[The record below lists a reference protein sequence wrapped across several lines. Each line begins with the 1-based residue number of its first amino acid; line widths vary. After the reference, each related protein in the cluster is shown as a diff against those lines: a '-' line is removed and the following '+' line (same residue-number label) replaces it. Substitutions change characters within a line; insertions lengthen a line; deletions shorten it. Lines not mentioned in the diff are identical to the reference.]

1 MQMAKTL
8 LLGTAASLIG
18 LGATQAADLPAKAK
32 AIEYVKICSSYGP
45 GFYYIPGTDTCFRFG
60 GYARAWMEVNNN
72 GMGLNPDYGAGGA
85 ANRYSN
91 GYTFRSRE
99 FTIVDTRTAS
109 EYGTVRTYAEV
120 LFQWTSGTYSGAGN
134 GSTVY
139 QSIGGVSAPNNAN
152 PGAVAYGAVGVW
164 TAFLQ
169 FAGFT
174 IGKATS
180 QFSTP
185 WAEYPG
191 NYAELPGS
199 SAYDQVNQFSYTADF
214 GKGITLSF
222 SAQDQVQHD
231 QTAVWNVSAASAAGI
246 ATGTYG
252 GNDLAGT
259 VAPDLV
265 AALRVDQSW
274 GLFQASLAAHDN
286 HAAYYGATELTGHPD
301 DKWGWAGQ
309 LALSIK
315 NIPTGPGDSINL
327 TGVYTNGAS
336 RYNFQDG
343 LLNVYAKYGSSS
355 LPGVYQSVGIAGV
368 SDTVFV
374 AGSGQELTTTYGFN
388 GAFNHNWDP
397 HWTTSIF
404 GGIGF
409 VRYNSTAKGYI
420 CGAFVANLALSSG
433 MGGCNPDF
441 SYGIVGTKTA
451 WTPVKN
457 LTFAAELEYSML
469 HQNFASG
476 STVALPLQS
485 GIGKPAA
492 LYELKDQ
499 SSIGAQLIVTRTF

>member
-1 MQMAKTL
+1 MEMAKTL
-8 LLGTAASLIG
+8 LFGTAASLIG
-18 LGATQAADLPAKAK
+18 WGSAQAADLPVKAK
-32 AIEYVKICSSYGP
+32 PIEYVKICSAYGP
-45 GFYYIPGTDTCFRFG
+45 GFYYIPGTDTCLRLG
-60 GYARAWMEVNNN
+60 GYLRAWLQTNSNSFVN
-72 GMGLNPDYGAGGA
+72 GDAGPAGAV
-85 ANRYSN
+85 NRYTN
-91 GYTFRSRE
+91 AYTWRARE
-99 FTIVDTRTAS
+99 FTIIDTRTAS
-109 EYGTVRTYAEV
+109 EYGTIRTYAEF
-120 LFQWTSGTYSGAGN
+120 LFQWTSGSYSGAGN

-152 PGAVAYGAVGVW
+152 PGAIAAGTVGFW

-191 NYAELPGS
+191 NFTELPGS
-199 SAYDQVNQFSYTADF
+199 SALDQVNQFSYTADF
-214 GKGITLSF
+214 GQGVMLSF

-231 QTAVWNVSAASAAGI
+231 QSGVWNVSAASAAGI

-259 VAPDLV
+259 IAPDLV
-265 AALRVDQSW
+265 ASLRVDQPW

-315 NIPTGPGDSINL
+315 NIPTGPGDSINV
-327 TGVYTNGAS
+327 TGVYTNGAT
-336 RYNFQDG
+336 RYNFHDSVA
-343 LLNVYAKYGSSS
+343 NSFAKYGSTN

-374 AGSGQELTTTYGFN
+374 PGSGQELTTTYGFN
-388 GAFNHNWDP
+388 GAFNHNWNP
-397 HWTTSIF
+397 NWSSSIF
-404 GGIGF
+404 GGLGF
-409 VRYNSTAKGYI
+409 VRYNSTAKSYV

-441 SYGIVGTKTA
+441 SYGVVGTRTI
-451 WTPVKN
+451 WTPVKG
-457 LTFAAELEYSML
+457 LAFALEFDYSTIN
-469 HQNFASG
+469 QKFASG
-476 STVALPLQS
+476 STVALPLQA

-492 LYELKDQ
+492 LYELKNQ
-499 SSIGAQLIVTRTF
+499 SNIAGQLVVTRTF